1 MSGRSRTETIETLAG
16 VVAAIIGVAV
26 VSVAPAD
33 VRPLAIIVL
42 VVGYFLA
49 FLVRGYLRRDRRDT

>member
-1 MSGRSRTETIETLAG
+1 MSGRSRTEMIETLAG
-16 VVAAIIGVAV
+16 VVAAIIGVV
-26 VSVAPAD
+26 LVSLAPAD

-49 FLVRGYLRRDRRDT
+49 FLVRGYLRRGRRDT

>member
-42 VVGYFLA
+42 VVAYFLA
-49 FLVRGYLRRDRRDT
+49 FLVRGYLRGDRRDT

>member
-1 MSGRSRTETIETLAG
+1 MSRRSRTETIETLAG
-16 VVAAIIGVAV
+16 VVAAIIGVTV

-33 VRPLAIIVL
+33 IRPLAIVVL

-49 FLVRGYLRRDRRDT
+49 FLVRGYLRRGRHDA